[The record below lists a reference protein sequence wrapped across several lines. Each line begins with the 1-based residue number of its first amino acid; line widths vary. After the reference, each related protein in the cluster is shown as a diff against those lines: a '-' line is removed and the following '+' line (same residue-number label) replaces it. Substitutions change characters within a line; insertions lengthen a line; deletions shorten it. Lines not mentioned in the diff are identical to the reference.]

1 MKREIY
7 PLFDGTFWLADELA
21 HNNKP
26 NGYAVTKERKEGGGG
41 QHESSLEFILF
52 ISFAKICMGITLAQ
66 SYKSYGKNIKDI
78 QIQQA
83 EKGQEGRGEGRREG

>member
-41 QHESSLEFILF
+41 
-52 ISFAKICMGITLAQ
+52 AT
-66 SYKSYGKNIKDI
+66 
-78 QIQQA
+78 
-83 EKGQEGRGEGRREG
+83 

>member
-41 QHESSLEFILF
+41 NMSRHLNSFCLF
-52 ISFAKICMGITLAQ
+52 HLLKYVWELLSPKAT
-66 SYKSYGKNIKDI
+66 NPT
-78 QIQQA
+78 
-83 EKGQEGRGEGRREG
+83 EKT